1 MVVAGDTVYIR
12 SGLYVTS
19 STIQISSSKSGTDEN
34 RCHLLAFPK
43 DTVIIDFYSQPFGER
58 GISLRADY
66 WIIKGLNIRNA
77 GDNGMYIDGENNLI
91 ENCTFSGNDDS
102 GLQISGGGAYN
113 TIINCDSY
121 NNADPDNEDLHLGA
135 CSRCIDAGN
144 NGATDLP
151 EFDFEGD
158 ERILDGNDDGTATVD
173 MGMDEVAVS
182 GTCFHVH
189 SPVVLKV
196 YE

>member
-1 MVVAGDTVYIR
+1 MHNAF
-12 SGLYVTS
+12 
-19 STIQISSSKSGTDEN
+19 SSSPT
-34 RCHLLAFPK
+34 L
-43 DTVIIDFYSQPFGER
+43 V
-58 GISLRADY
+58 
-66 WIIKGLNIRNA
+66 
-77 GDNGMYIDGENNLI
+77 
-91 ENCTFSGNDDS
+91 NCTFGCNSSAVGGGMYNYYSSPELTNCTFLGNSANSWGGAMANYAAATPALTNCILWGDTPEETCNDDEAS
-102 GLQISGGGAYN
+102 VPVVTYSDIQGGHEGEGNISAYPFF
-113 TIINCDSY
+113 
-121 NNADPDNEDLHLGA
+121 ADLDNEDLHLGA

-144 NGATDLP
+144 NGAPDLP

-158 ERILDGNDDGTATVD
+158 ERILDGNDDGTATVA